1 MMKSTDDGQIFTS
14 IDGFSS
20 LSDVTGTLT
29 SKAGHRDS
37 GMAWTLDVMD
47 PGVDGM
53 IVIPTQY
60 PSTYGKDH
68 GVACQVQKHTQD
80 AGEVTIIPLTSL
92 LAGPFCLQLHH
103 SIFLNFLPKWYDHF
117 HLLLIM
123 CLSWIAASI
132 YLDPLG
138 QILQNSG
145 LWIPYI
151 RPLTAHNFFAVWHLS
166 CECWSSLPPDPFR
179 ALCPPFLA
187 PYTLGSL
194 RTSDTTSCIWYIMKR
209 CICFPF

>member
-1 MMKSTDDGQIFTS
+1 MKSTDDGQIFTS
-14 IDGFSS
+14 IDGSSS

-47 PGVDGM
+47 PGVDGT

-60 PSTYGKDH
+60 RSTYGNDH
-68 GVACQVQKHTQD
+68 GAACQVQKPTQD
-80 AGEVTIIPLTSL
+80 VGEVTIIPLASP

-103 SIFLNFLPKWYDHF
+103 SIFLNFLPEWYDHS
-117 HLLLIM
+117 HLLLIT
-123 CLSWIAASI
+123 CLSRIAASI

-145 LWIPYI
+145 LRFPYI
-151 RPLTAHNFFAVWHLS
+151 RPLTAHNSFAVRHLS
-166 CECWSSLPPDPFR
+166 CKCWSSLPPHPSEHC
-179 ALCPPFLA
+179 ALH
-187 PYTLGSL
+187 S
-194 RTSDTTSCIWYIMKR
+194 SR
-209 CICFPF
+209 CTPSIPSKHQILHHVYGIL